1 MLSLTILRNIPPHT
15 ALWYDFLSL
24 SLSAHIKIASFKE
37 GYATYNYSIWSK
49 IPKKLTLLAF
59 FAPPLAWIWVG
70 FNSSTFF
77 FWVSLFLFSLF
88 LWNVIIFTIATLLLF
103 CQSEK
108 SDVFLFLQDWL
119 LLKRWWKVWLFVSSD
134 SFFDDSVFM
143 GIGFCNWSWI
153 HQILLFLQILNLFQ
167 VKFCLKL
174 MFYCF
179 NIA

>member
-1 MLSLTILRNIPPHT
+1 MIKNSEKAQSIGIFCSPFSLDLSRIQFKYFSFFGSLSFYFRSFCEMLLSSLLQYYFCFVKVKSLT
-15 ALWYDFLSL
+15 
-24 SLSAHIKIASFKE
+24 
-37 GYATYNYSIWSK
+37 
-49 IPKKLTLLAF
+49 
-59 FAPPLAWIWVG
+59 
-70 FNSSTFF
+70 
-77 FWVSLFLFSLF
+77 
-88 LWNVIIFTIATLLLF
+88 
-103 CQSEK
+103 C
-108 SDVFLFLQDWL
+108 FLFLQDWL
-119 LLKRWWKVWLFVSSD
+119 LLKRWWKVWLLVSCD